1 MFFPVRCWT
10 CGKVIGHLWEEFREE
25 LNRAKIC
32 NDRID
37 SLLPLFQK
45 LGLKD
50 SAVIQ
55 CSSLI
60 ISGSRSLL
68 ILASPKITKIID
80 CGMKIE
86 TIRE

>member
-45 LGLKD
+45 LGLRRFCCHTMFLTHYQRFEESINFSFPENYKD
-50 SAVIQ
+50 Y
-55 CSSLI
+55 
-60 ISGSRSLL
+60 
-68 ILASPKITKIID
+68 
-80 CGMKIE
+80 
-86 TIRE
+86 